1 MVLHYF
7 LADDTIEI
15 REVQQTNSGRDG
27 PGIFLKRQK
36 LPRAG
41 TSSVHAPG
49 SVTSRTLLNVF
60 AKSGT
65 QALLA
70 PSLEASLMLTR
81 RDAYRVDWTVDSGQ
95 LAPRRWELPTLHRT

>member
-1 MVLHYF
+1 MRRQKLPHSCLPSEAGERRYMVLHYF

-41 TSSVHAPG
+41 SSLVHPPG

-65 QALLA
+65 NLCPGLRMA
-70 PSLEASLMLTR
+70 
-81 RDAYRVDWTVDSGQ
+81 
-95 LAPRRWELPTLHRT
+95 